1 MVTMLEYFCRETLAH
16 RQMVRHWTL
25 TPAFSR
31 FESLWASFKPL
42 RYEVVFFFLR
52 LSKFI
57 CKAKNIFI
65 VCNPVSYFIQLLGLK
80 A

>member
-1 MVTMLEYFCRETLAH
+1 MVTMLEYFLSRDIGPSPNGKALDSDSSIFK
-16 RQMVRHWTL
+16 VRILVIALNHFVMKW
-25 TPAFSR
+25 
-31 FESLWASFKPL
+31 
-42 RYEVVFFFLR
+42 FFFLR